1 MDRWVTLNFVL
12 SLTVID
18 VIMEEF
24 DAHQA
29 GIENGQPSFIIVEA
43 KRASTLNDYDSE
55 AELIGQL
62 KSYMIRRYKS
72 FPRCY
77 SIASSLII
85 AFPYILT
92 ISEQSSCYGC
102 LTDGKKWRFY
112 VVDGEKMFIKHII
125 ADNRQNAIRVLG
137 RYLNLQ
143 PLTNYRCSHLF
154 VNGVGTCSR

>member
-1 MDRWVTLNFVL
+1 
-12 SLTVID
+12 
-18 VIMEEF
+18 MEEF
-24 DAHQA
+24 DARQA

-85 AFPYILT
+85 AFPYMLT

-102 LTDGKKWRFY
+102 LTDGKEWRFY
-112 VVDGEKMFIKHII
+112 VVDGERMFIKFVV
-125 ADNRQNAIRVLG
+125 ADSRENTIRVLG
-137 RYLNLQ
+137 RYPGLQ
-143 PLTNYRCSHLF
+143 PLANNRRSHFL
-154 VNGVGTCSR
+154 VCGVGACPG